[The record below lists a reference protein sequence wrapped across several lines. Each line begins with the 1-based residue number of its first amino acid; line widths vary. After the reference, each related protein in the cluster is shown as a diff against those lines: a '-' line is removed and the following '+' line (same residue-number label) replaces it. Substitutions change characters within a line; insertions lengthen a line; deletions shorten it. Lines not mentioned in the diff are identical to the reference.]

1 MVVMKSWLLIF
12 AVLILMNST
21 IYAQSAKELASAWEN
36 QHISRIFPSD
46 VRHADLKK
54 YLQQL
59 KNIGLKVGEV
69 GKSYGGREIYQVE
82 FGRGATRIFMWSQM
96 HGDEPTA
103 TSALVDMFAYLQK
116 NLDKKWVKEIEEKLT
131 IRAVPMLNPDGAEL
145 FQRFN
150 LQYIDINRDAQALV
164 TPEGQLLK
172 RLRDEWS
179 PEIGFNLHNQN
190 SLTTVGRTNKQA
202 TVSFLAVHGNAE
214 VKSSESYIRNK
225 RLISVMK
232 VALDDFIK
240 GNIGRYDDTFN
251 PRAFGDMFSA
261 WGTPVIL
268 IETGA
273 LQGKDE
279 MFLIKLNFIAY
290 LSALKALVEGS
301 ERKANM
307 NVYDNLP
314 FNSSDRIFNVIFRR
328 ANIINFKETSESFTA
343 DVGINKERR
352 RAQILAPT
360 YVREIG
366 DLAVYKGLEEF
377 DAREFYL
384 IPSSG
389 QLRIGQSGEFL
400 FYKKERKIDWT
411 AENLEKTFP
420 PDAVF
425 SEGKWVKGEK
435 LFVKKQ

>member
-1 MVVMKSWLLIF
+1 
-12 AVLILMNST
+12 MNSI
-21 IYAQSAKELASAWEN
+21 IYAQSAKDLASAWEN
-36 QHISRIFPSD
+36 GHVSKIFPSE

-54 YLQQL
+54 YLGQL

-69 GKSYGGREIYQVE
+69 GKSFGGREIYQVE
-82 FGRGATRIFMWSQM
+82 FGTGATRVFMWSQM

-116 NLDKKWVKEIEEKLT
+116 NRDKKWIKEIEEKLT
-131 IRAVPMLNPDGAEL
+131 IRAVLMLNPDGAEL

-150 LQYIDINRDAQALV
+150 LQNIDINRDARALA

-172 RLRDEWS
+172 KLRDEWS

-190 SLTTVGRTNKQA
+190 SLTTVGRTSRQA
-202 TVSFLAVHGNAE
+202 TISFLAVLGNAE
-214 VKSSESYIRNK
+214 GKSSEGYFRNK

-232 VALDDFIK
+232 LALDDFIK

-251 PRAFGDMFSA
+251 PRAFGDMFSN

-273 LQGKDE
+273 LHGRDE
-279 MFLIKLNFIAY
+279 MFLTKLNFVAY

-301 ERKANM
+301 EKKM
-307 NVYDNLP
+307 NSSIYDNLP
-314 FNSSDRIFNVIFRR
+314 FNSSDRIFNVIFRQ
-328 ANIINFKETSESFTA
+328 ANIINFNESGKSFMA

-352 RAQILAPT
+352 RARMPAPT

-366 DLAVYKGLEEF
+366 DLASYNGLEEF

-384 IPSSG
+384 IPPSG
-389 QLRIGQSGEFL
+389 QLRIGLGGEFL

-411 AENLEKTFP
+411 IKDLKKAFP

-425 SEGKWVKGEK
+425 SDGKWIKGAK
-435 LFVKKQ
+435 LFAKK

>member
-1 MVVMKSWLLIF
+1 MKFWLLIF

-214 VKSSESYIRNK
+214 VESSESFIRNK

-240 GNIGRYDDTFN
+240 GNIGRYDNTYN
-251 PRAFGDMFSA
+251 PRAFGDMFST

-273 LQGKDE
+273 LYGKDE
-279 MFLIKLNFIAY
+279 MFLTKLNFVAY

-301 ERKANM
+301 EKKVNP

-328 ANIINFKETSESFTA
+328 ANIINFRETIESFTA

-352 RAQILAPT
+352 RAQMLAPT

-366 DLAVYKGLEEF
+366 DLAAYKGLEEF

-384 IPSSG
+384 VPRNG

-400 FYKKERKIDWT
+400 FYKKGRKIDWT
-411 AENLEKTFP
+411 AENVEKTFP

-425 SEGKWVKGEK
+425 SKGKWTKGER
-435 LFVKKQ
+435 FFAKKQ

>member
-1 MVVMKSWLLIF
+1 MKIRLL
-12 AVLILMNST
+12 VLAAFILMNST
-21 IYAQSAKELASAWEN
+21 IFAQTGKALAGEWDK
-36 QHISRIFPSD
+36 QHVSKIFPSD
-46 VRHADLKK
+46 VRHTDLKNS
-54 YLQQL
+54 LEQL
-59 KNIGLKVGEV
+59 KKIGLKVGEV
-69 GKSYGGREIYQVE
+69 GKSFGGREIYQIE
-82 FGRGATRIFMWSQM
+82 FGTGATRVFMWSQM

-103 TSALVDMFAYLQK
+103 TSALVDMFSYLQK
-116 NLDKKWVKEIEEKLT
+116 NPDKKWVQEIEKTLT

-150 LQYIDINRDAQALV
+150 LQDIDINRDARALS

-172 RLRDEWS
+172 KLRDEWS

-202 TVSFLAVHGNAE
+202 TISFLAVLGNAE
-214 VKSSESYIRNK
+214 GKMNESFVRNK

-232 VALDDFIK
+232 MALDDFIK

-251 PRAFGDMFSA
+251 PRAFGDMFSS

-273 LQGKDE
+273 LDGKDE
-279 MFLIKLNFIAY
+279 MFLTKLNFVAY
-290 LSALKALVEGS
+290 LSALKALVDGS
-301 ERKANM
+301 ERKADP
-307 NVYDNLP
+307 NVYDKVP
-314 FNSSDRIFNVIFRR
+314 FNSSDRIFNVIFRG
-328 ANIINFKETSESFTA
+328 ANVVNFKERSESFRA

-352 RAQILAPT
+352 RAQTLAPT

-366 DLAVYKGLEEF
+366 DLTAQSGLDEF

-384 IPSSG
+384 VPRNG
-389 QLRIGQSGEFL
+389 QLKIGLSGEFL

-411 AENLEKTFP
+411 IKDLEKTFP

-425 SEGKWVKGEK
+425 KDGKWTKGQN
-435 LFVKKQ
+435 LFVKK

>member
-1 MVVMKSWLLIF
+1 MKSWLLIF
-12 AVLILMNST
+12 AALILMSST
-21 IYAQSAKELASAWEN
+21 IYAQSAKELAGDWEM
-36 QHISRIFPSD
+36 HRISKIVPSD

-69 GKSYGGREIYQVE
+69 GKSFGGREIYQME

-116 NLDKKWVKEIEEKLT
+116 NPDKKWVKEIKEKLT

-150 LQYIDINRDAQALV
+150 LQYIDINRDAKALS

-202 TVSFLAVHGNAE
+202 TISFLAVLGNAE
-214 VKSSESYIRNK
+214 GKSNENYIRNK

-273 LQGKDE
+273 LHGKDE
-279 MFLIKLNFIAY
+279 MFLTQLNFIAY

-301 ERKANM
+301 EQKANPK
-307 NVYDNLP
+307 VYEDLP

-366 DLAVYKGLEEF
+366 DLTAYKGLEEF

-384 IPSSG
+384 VPRNG
-389 QLRIGQSGEFL
+389 QLRIGLGGEFL
-400 FYKKERKIDWT
+400 FFKKGRKIDWK
-411 AENLEKTFP
+411 AENLEKTFL
-420 PDAVF
+420 PDAIF
-425 SEGKWVKGEK
+425 SDGKWTKGEK
-435 LFVKKQ
+435 FFAKKQ

>member
-1 MVVMKSWLLIF
+1 
-12 AVLILMNST
+12 MNST

-214 VKSSESYIRNK
+214 VESSESFIRNK

-240 GNIGRYDDTFN
+240 GNIGRYDNTYN
-251 PRAFGDMFSA
+251 PRAFGDMFST

-273 LQGKDE
+273 LYGKDE
-279 MFLIKLNFIAY
+279 MFLTKLNFVAY

-301 ERKANM
+301 EKKVNP

-314 FNSSDRIFNVIFRR
+314 FNSSDRMFNVIFRR
-328 ANIINFKETSESFTA
+328 ANIINFRETIESFTA

-352 RAQILAPT
+352 RAQMLAPT

-366 DLAVYKGLEEF
+366 DLAAYKGLEEF

-384 IPSSG
+384 VPRNG

-400 FYKKERKIDWT
+400 FYKKGRKIDWT

-420 PDAVF
+420 PDAIF
-425 SEGKWVKGEK
+425 SEGKWIKGEK
-435 LFVKKQ
+435 LFAKKH